1 MSRTTPPAT
10 QAPSGTPLDASP
22 HRSAVACAQSS
33 NDPVAAR
40 STPTPETA
48 AAPANPR
55 PATRSHAPV
64 QAFEI
69 SDQQQ
74 PEVTARRQRRSSHRL
89 RIEALTLAFDE
100 LVESVLGQYR
110 VQPPVK
116 GMPGCAARRMRDPES
131 ACCRRCFARRP
142 IAMSAVYGPEPWIT
156 STFSLPAS
164 RFLPRTIRGRLRSAI
179 GRIAPYSVLG

>member
-110 VQPPVK
+110 VQLLVK
-116 GMPGCAARRMRDPES
+116 GMPGCVRH
-131 ACCRRCFARRP
+131 
-142 IAMSAVYGPEPWIT
+142 AVCAIQ
-156 STFSLPAS
+156 SLPAAAAASLVAPSPCRQSTDQS
-164 RFLPRTIRGRLRSAI
+164 RGSHQLSPCRHPDSYHGRLEA
-179 GRIAPYSVLG
+179 V